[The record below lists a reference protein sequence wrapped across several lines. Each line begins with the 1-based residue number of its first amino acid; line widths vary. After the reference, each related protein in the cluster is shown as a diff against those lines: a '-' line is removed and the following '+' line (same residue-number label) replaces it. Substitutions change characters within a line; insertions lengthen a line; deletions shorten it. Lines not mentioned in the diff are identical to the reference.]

1 MHARHAA
8 RRNGHNEVELLE
20 LNELKLISASN
31 IIKLRQG
38 AGLTQAEL
46 GARLNYSDKT
56 ISKWERG
63 EAIPDAFVLTQ
74 LAAMFDVTVDYLL
87 SSHDAWEAPT
97 EPEEEPVEPATPA
110 DRAYSENMITA
121 LVFVSIWTAC
131 IIAFVTL
138 WLAADIVYWQI
149 FAIALPVSLLVV
161 MILMCVFK
169 KRDALQYIIAAFV
182 FSIFVMLYFIIPGE
196 EPWQL
201 FLIGVPSVIIVFLA
215 CNIQRRPRKR
225 KKN

>member
-1 MHARHAA
+1 M
-8 RRNGHNEVELLE
+8 E

-31 IIKLRQG
+31 IIKLRTG

-87 SSHDAWEAPT
+87 SSHDAWEAPI
-97 EPEEEPVEPATPA
+97 EEDEEEEEPDTVESNGTS
-110 DRAYSENMITA
+110 YSVDVIMA

-131 IIAFVTL
+131 IVAFVTL
-138 WLAADIVYWQI
+138 WLAVDIILWQI
-149 FAIALPVSLLVV
+149 FAVTLPVSLLVL

-169 KRDALQYIIAAFV
+169 KRKTLQYIIAAFV
-182 FSIFVMLYFIIPGE
+182 FSIFVTLYFLLPADT
-196 EPWQL
+196 PWQL
-201 FLIGVPSVIIVFLA
+201 FLIGVPAVAIVFLA
-215 CNIQRRPRKR
+215 CNIRKRPRKR
-225 KKN
+225 KKTTTK